1 MSTYYVPG
9 NAPHIVDA
17 AANKAVSWSFHP
29 KENSDQHSHKID
41 GCLYFRNR
49 FEKSHLKHEN
59 R

>member
-1 MSTYYVPG
+1 MPG